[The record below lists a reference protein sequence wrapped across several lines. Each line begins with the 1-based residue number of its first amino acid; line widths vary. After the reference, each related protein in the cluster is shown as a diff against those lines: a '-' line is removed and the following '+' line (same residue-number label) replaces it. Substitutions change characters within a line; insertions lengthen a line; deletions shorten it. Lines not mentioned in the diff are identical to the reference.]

1 MAKRYMRFENLDV
14 WRESM
19 SLCVDIYHEFRSCKD
34 FELRDQIQKSAISI
48 PSNIAEGYERQ
59 SDREFIRFLYIAKS
73 SAGELR
79 TQLLIAT
86 DITIIGKDVGM
97 ALIEK
102 AKMISGMLQNFI
114 TARKKLLAVSTNNTA
129 P

>member
-1 MAKRYMRFENLDV
+1 MAKRYMHFENLDV

-19 SLCVDIYHEFRSCKD
+19 SLCVDIHGELRSCKD

-59 SDREFIRFLYIAKS
+59 TDKEFIRFLYIAKS

-79 TQLLIAT
+79 TQLLLAT
-86 DITIIGKDVGM
+86 DISIIGKDVGM
-97 ALIEK
+97 ELIEK
-102 AKMISGMLQNFI
+102 AKMISGMLQNLI
-114 TARKKLLAVSTNNTA
+114 TARKKLLAAPTNNNA

>member
-1 MAKRYMRFENLDV
+1 MAKRYMHFEDLDV

-19 SLCVDIYHEFRSCKD
+19 SLCVDIHGELRSCKD

-59 SDREFIRFLYIAKS
+59 TDKEFIRFLYIAKS

-79 TQLLIAT
+79 TQLLLAT
-86 DITIIGKDVGM
+86 DISIIGKDVGM
-97 ALIEK
+97 ELIEK
-102 AKMISGMLQNFI
+102 AKMISGMLQNLI
-114 TARKKLLAVSTNNTA
+114 TARKKLLAAPTNNNA